1 MRIDTNATKFDPQ
14 VMALAM
20 PTDSHFTKGAEGITN
35 LGKVFLDADA
45 RAEASKLNALKMEE
59 ANQSI
64 IGKQNENSVFGEKQ
78 ERERTTW
85 VQDIR
90 NKKLDGIKKDLDNQ
104 ADIKKQTDNG
114 YMESFGKLVPLQTFV
129 DPKTG
134 MFSEDLY
141 KQKRAEFV
149 QGGGWAS
156 DNVHLF
162 DAKVDEYRK
171 KSLETDKTKAEI
183 GYKGA
188 QTKKEIEETAWIA
201 PKAKAYVATQASVV
215 TKNNA
220 GANLDN
226 VNASL
231 APQKVAIAQTKEQR
245 LGGSVDGKTIKDLTP
260 KERLRYATDPAA
272 MEQLFPNYEK
282 LGPKNKAVV
291 NQKFIQGIYADGIS
305 EDPNGSADNNWRP
318 TYQKKDLPP
327 LPKVL
332 PSTRPSSQTP
342 SSTYGEGTVI
352 KNAQGVHMVM
362 KNGAWVKQ

>member
-1 MRIDTNATKFDPQ
+1 MRIDANATKFDPQ

-20 PTDSHFTKGAEGITN
+20 PSESAFTKGAEGISN
-35 LGKVFLDADA
+35 IGKVFIDADA

-64 IGKQNENSVFGEKQ
+64 IGKQNENSVFGENQLIKQ
-78 ERERTTW
+78 NTYLQEKRKRLAEA
-85 VQDIR
+85 DGLDFK
-90 NKKLDGIKKDLDNQ
+90 NKKDVDDLADSKTQQSVTGLLTPEHYTKDGKFDQSSFDAFRAKVVSDPALKGKEHLVNN
-104 ADIKKQTDNG
+104 AFDIK
-114 YMESFGKLVPLQTFV
+114 L
-129 DPKTG
+129 
-134 MFSEDLY
+134 
-141 KQKRAEFV
+141 
-149 QGGGWAS
+149 
-156 DNVHLF
+156 
-162 DAKVDEYRK
+162 
-171 KSLETDKTKAEI
+171 KSILETDKTKSEI
-183 GYKGA
+183 GYKSA
-188 QTKKEIEETAWIA
+188 QTKKEIEETAWVA

-305 EDPNGSADNNWRP
+305 EDPKGDADNNWRP

-327 LPKVL
+327 LPAVL
-332 PSTRPSSQTP
+332 PSTRPSSQAQ